1 MAKQSKPKVP
11 RSVGRPEREF
21 TPKERERAEALSGLG
36 LPHRQIAVM
45 LGCSEPTLRKH
56 LEDELKSGEAKATA
70 KVAQTLFNKAVNG
83 DTASLIFWMKVRAGW
98 KETSTVE
105 HSGPDGGPIET
116 VATVDRPPRE
126 TREQW
131 VARRQR
137 ELDAARLLLTPAA
150 GVAD

>member
-1 MAKQSKPKVP
+1 MAAKLP
-11 RSVGRPEREF
+11 VGRPQKAFTAKQREQ
-21 TPKERERAEALSGLG
+21 AEALSGLG
-36 LPHRQIAVM
+36 LPHRQIATI

-56 LEDELKSGEAKATA
+56 LEAELKSGEAKATA
-70 KVAQTLFNKAVNG
+70 RVAQTLFNKAVKG
-83 DTASLIFWMKVRAGW
+83 DTASMIFWMKVRAGW

-116 VATVDRPPRE
+116 VAMVDRPPRE
-126 TREQW
+126 TREDW

-137 ELDAARLLLTPAA
+137 ELDAARLLLAPAA